1 MQWRFV
7 GMPVTF
13 DVGDAR
19 VLASSATTPSSL
31 SSQTLEPT
39 AVSTAKVVA
48 DTRADASPSTSSFAM
63 TGTPTAASF
72 GATLLA
78 VTPTALPVGD
88 SRRPPPPESPAP
100 GLVIGTGGLTGATG
114 GAIDPVTTALLDP
127 NNPYYES
134 GALKLSKDNVT
145 TAYGGGVTITV
156 LGLPVTVPISVE
168 NTLTAADGTVFG
180 TGANQHLTLLGGVTS
195 DSYITNINNGATN
208 GGIINSSDP
217 AWSDSCLN
225 ADIGGL
231 VGVDVPCWGVN
242 AAQNNQVLIGDGA
255 YANGSEEVVIGTDAR
270 HSLASVDANTVF
282 PGDGNRDSVTDPMG
296 VPDSDYQSRLG
307 HSVVI
312 GDNANGT
319 ANAQTILGANAS
331 STQPNS
337 VALGYGSV
345 ASRAPASGYTDAFGL
360 IGMAQDSAGAVSIGA
375 DGYNRQITHLAAGQQ
390 DYDAVNVLQLRT
402 AISSVDAATSL
413 AVLYDDDGTGNPSNS
428 VTLVGDGSGAPVSI
442 HNLAAGTVDSTS
454 ADAINGSQ
462 LYDTNSTVAQY
473 LGGTTAYDSAT
484 GMWTAPS
491 FVITSID
498 GSGNGTTSTYNNV
511 TDAFAALDGSLTNVN
526 SRIDNISN
534 GAGIMYFHAHSTAA
548 DSQAVGVGS
557 VAIGGDAVA
566 TGDGSMAAGSGAQA
580 ETVNAIAIGS
590 TATARGGQSVS
601 LGAGNIADGNGAVS
615 IGDPN
620 VATGDGAVALGMD
633 NTATGNGAI
642 AIGQTNSAIGDGA
655 VAMGI
660 SAQSSATGALAFGNG
675 ATASVVGGVALGS
688 GSVADRTGAGVELFS
703 GAAIPAEGAVSVGA
717 SGAERQITNVAGGTA
732 DTDAVNVRQLRAVDN
747 KITGLSDLAVTYD
760 DITRSQVT
768 LNSGGAAVLVTNL
781 APGAITAVSTDAIN
795 GAQLYYWT
803 QDTGNIY
810 SNIRLYNYIQ
820 NLSSGGTVS
829 GPFVVNN
836 SNGLP
841 PPNASGDNSAAG
853 GSGATA
859 SGSDST
865 AVGNGATAS
874 ASNAVAL
881 GAGSVADR
889 DNTVSVGADGNE
901 RQITHVAA
909 GTEATDA
916 VNVEQLQASTQGTV
930 RYDTTTQNQVDY
942 SNVTL
947 GGPNGGTTTI
957 HNVAAGTAP
966 TDAVNVSQLNNGI
979 DQAVSWAN
987 QYTDQQVAGFNDR
1000 LSRVNQH
1007 AQAGVASAM
1016 AMAGLPQAY
1025 LPGRNMASVAAGS
1038 FHGESSIAVG
1048 VSMISDNG
1056 RWVYKLSGTAN
1067 TRGDTGM
1074 SVGAGI
1080 QW

>member
-1 MQWRFV
+1 M
-7 GMPVTF
+7 
-13 DVGDAR
+13 
-19 VLASSATTPSSL
+19 AT
-31 SSQTLEPT
+31 
-39 AVSTAKVVA
+39 A
-48 DTRADASPSTSSFAM
+48 F
-63 TGTPTAASF
+63 TAAPLSLF
-72 GATLLA
+72 A

-88 SRRPPPPESPAP
+88 SRRPPPPETPPP
-100 GLVIGTGGLTGATG
+100 GLVIGTGGLIGSTG

-127 NNPYYES
+127 SNPYYES

-156 LGLPVTVPISVE
+156 AGLPVTVPISAE
-168 NTLTAADGTVFG
+168 NTLTAADGSVFG
-180 TGANQHLTLLGGVTS
+180 TGSNQHLTLLGGVTS

-225 ADIGGL
+225 VDIGGL
-231 VGVDVPCWGVN
+231 LGVDVPCWGVN

-255 YANGSEEVVIGTDAR
+255 YANGSEEVVIGTDAK

-282 PGDGNRDSVTDPMG
+282 PGDGNRDSTTDPMG
-296 VPDSDYQSRLG
+296 VPNSDYQSRLG
-307 HSVVI
+307 HSVVV
-312 GDNANGT
+312 GDNASGT

-331 STQPNS
+331 SDQPNS

-345 ASRAPASGYTDAFGL
+345 AARAPVSGYTDAYGL
-360 IGMAQDSAGAVSIGA
+360 TGVAQDSAGAVSIGA

-390 DYDAVNVLQLRT
+390 DYDAVNVLQLRS
-402 AISSVDAATSL
+402 AISTVDATTSL
-413 AVLYDDDGTGNPSNS
+413 AVLYDADGSGNPTNS
-428 VTLVGDGSGAPVSI
+428 VTLVGDGSGAQVGI
-442 HNLAAGTVDSTS
+442 HNLAAGAVGAAST
-454 ADAINGSQ
+454 DAVNGSQ

-491 FVITSID
+491 FAITSID
-498 GSGNGTTSTYNNV
+498 AGGNASSGTYDNV

-526 SRIDNISN
+526 NRITSITSIT
-534 GAGIMYFHAHSTAA
+534 GGGGIMYFHANSTAA
-548 DSQAVGVGS
+548 DSQAVGANS
-557 VAIGGDAVA
+557 VAVGGGAVA
-566 TGDGSMAAGSGAQA
+566 TGDGSIATGNGAQA
-580 ETVNAIAIGS
+580 ETANAVAIGN
-590 TATARGGQSVS
+590 AAAARGGQAVSV
-601 LGAGNIADGNGAVS
+601 GAGNVADGDGAVA

-620 VATGDGAVALGMD
+620 TAAGDGAIALGMD
-633 NTATGNGAI
+633 NTATGDGAIALGQNNSAVGNGAI
-642 AIGQTNSAIGDGA
+642 
-655 VAMGI
+655 AMGI
-660 SAQSSATGALAFGNG
+660 SAQSTATGALAFGNN
-675 ATASVVGGVALGS
+675 AAASVVGGVALGS
-688 GSVADRTGAGVELFS
+688 GSVADRTGSGAELFS
-703 GAAIPAEGAVSVGA
+703 GVAIPAEGVVSVGA

-732 DTDAVNVRQLRAVDN
+732 DTDAVNVRQLKAVDD

-760 DITRSQVT
+760 DATRSQVT

-781 APGAITAVSTDAIN
+781 APGAITAASTDAIN

-810 SNIRLYNYIQ
+810 SNYSLYNDIQ
-820 NLSSGGTVS
+820 NLSGGGTVS

-836 SNGLP
+836 SDGLP

-909 GTEATDA
+909 GTEDTDA
-916 VNVEQLQASTQGTV
+916 VNVAQLQASTQGTV
-930 RYDTTTQNQVDY
+930 RYDTTSQNRVDY

-957 HNVAAGTAP
+957 HNVSAGTAP
-966 TDAVNVSQLNNGI
+966 TDAVNVRQLNDGI
-979 DQAVSWAN
+979 GQAVNWAN
-987 QYTDQQVAGFNDR
+987 QYTDQKIAGFNDR
-1000 LSRVNQH
+1000 LNHVNQR
-1007 AQAGVASAM
+1007 AEAGVASAM

-1038 FHGESSIAVG
+1038 FHGESSLAIG

-1056 RWVYKLSGTAN
+1056 HWVYKLSGTAN